1 MDTNASPGFGSIL
14 RGLRLGYGWSS
25 KHGCF
30 IRISDAGHLILIQL
44 APPRQIPTS
53 RRKDNPTHR
62 CWWDEPEVLDL
73 CTPLANIRSVKRP
86 LEFYVTQ
93 EGELAA

>member
-1 MDTNASPGFGSIL
+1 MDTNSPGFGSVL
-14 RGLRLGYGWSS
+14 RGLRLGYGWSAN
-25 KHGCF
+25 HGCF
-30 IRISDAGHLILIQL
+30 IRISDAGSLVLIQL

-53 RRKDNPTHR
+53 RKKDNPTHR

-73 CTPLANIRSVKRP
+73 CAPLANIRSVKRP